1 MNDDETV
8 LNFLHTF
15 YMTVILCD
23 FSQSR
28 DFHIQSHQFFF
39 SFFLQIANDQVSV
52 RGGGEEAE
60 KSQYLN
66 GIMLQCQHFRFNVA
80 SIICEVSEMKTVFR
94 IKTFRLLAGNC
105 LAHLTKTHTLFWAFW
120 QIALISLQC
129 HRLITLTHFAFIHIE
144 KERER
149 DDGKNKSQQFF
160 WAVYIENSKKFEEL
174 ADMKCINKY
183 KHKIA
188 TFSCN

>member
-1 MNDDETV
+1 MT
-8 LNFLHTF
+8 FLSQEIFTF
-15 YMTVILCD
+15 N
-23 FSQSR
+23 
-28 DFHIQSHQFFF
+28 HINFF

-105 LAHLTKTHTLFWAFW
+105 LAHVTKTHTLF
-120 QIALISLQC
+120 
-129 HRLITLTHFAFIHIE
+129 
-144 KERER
+144 
-149 DDGKNKSQQFF
+149 
-160 WAVYIENSKKFEEL
+160 
-174 ADMKCINKY
+174 
-183 KHKIA
+183 
-188 TFSCN
+188 